1 MNSTYPV
8 SSDANAE
15 LLKTSLCYR
24 QPVRVDKTYRIIAA
38 ISITRQGA
46 ILLCQRVYGVPA
58 AEDGVVETGAVIQ
71 QVGTRLRKLLLSVI
85 TEPVVLRGE
94 PLPLENIRTVCRL
107 RLPERSILVIGR
119 RTTVRQHHTHAAKMV
134 LHIQQNAIARRAA
147 NQTTAGKLCRKLQ

>member
-58 AEDGVVETGAVIQ
+58 AEDGIVEAGAVIQ

-94 PLPLENIRTVCRL
+94 PLTLENIRTVCRL
-107 RLPERSILVIGR
+107 RLPERSILVIAAGR
-119 RTTVRQHHTHAAKMV
+119 PSASTTRTLPRWSCTYSRSYRPTG
-134 LHIQQNAIARRAA
+134 R
-147 NQTTAGKLCRKLQ
+147 

>member
-1 MNSTYPV
+1 MGWFRQYTYGEIFNS
-8 SSDANAE
+8 SSA
-15 LLKTSLCYR
+15 SG
-24 QPVRVDKTYRIIAA
+24 
-38 ISITRQGA
+38 SM
-46 ILLCQRVYGVPA
+46 GVPA
-58 AEDGVVETGAVIQ
+58 AEYGIVEAGAVIQ

-134 LHIQQNAIARRAA
+134 LHIQQKLSPDGPLTRRPPE
-147 NQTTAGKLCRKLQ
+147 NSVESSN